1 MGATRIDDL
10 HAQRVWEKGPSSEE
24 ELEELLSR
32 PTQGVI
38 HTISKLSGDIIVLGV
53 GGKMGST
60 LARMARRALDAL
72 GRKERVIGV
81 ARFTDAKVEQSL
93 QVAGIETVRCDL
105 RDRKAVKELPDA
117 PNVIFMAGQKF
128 GTTDA
133 PERTWMM
140 NVIVPE
146 IAAERYIGSR
156 TVVFSTGCVYAET
169 PVAYGGSLESDPLE
183 PLGEYANS
191 CVGRERV
198 FTYYAKEHSTPVA
211 LFRLYYAIDMRYGV
225 LYDVARKVADGIPID
240 VTLGHVNVVWQ
251 GDANA
256 WAIQCLEHAAS
267 PPFVVNATGPE
278 IISIRTLAKR
288 FGELF
293 GREPVIVGEE
303 APTAFLGNARKAHA
317 LFGYP
322 TVPLDRMTQWVAQ
335 WIQQG
340 GRSLEKPTHFETR
353 DGRY

>member
-1 MGATRIDDL
+1 MEATVTKATDRHTL
-10 HAQRVWEKGPSSEE
+10 WENGPSTEE
-24 ELEELLSR
+24 ELEELLSQ
-32 PTQGVI
+32 PTPGLI
-38 HTISKLSGDIIVLGV
+38 DTLSRLSGDIIVLGV
-53 GGKMGST
+53 GGKMGPT

-81 ARFTDAKVEQSL
+81 ARFSDARAEQNL
-93 QVAGIETVRCDL
+93 QAAGVETVRCDL
-105 RDRKAVKELPDA
+105 RDRAAVKKLPDA

-133 PERTWMM
+133 PERTWIM

-146 IAAERYIGSR
+146 IVAERYIGAR

-169 PVAYGGSLESDPLE
+169 PVRYGGSLETDPLE

-191 CVGRERV
+191 CIGRERV
-198 FTYYAKEHSTPVA
+198 FGYYSKEHGTPVA

-225 LYDVARKVADGIPID
+225 LYDVARKVADGTPID

-267 PPFVVNATGPE
+267 PPFVINATGPE
-278 IISIRTLAKR
+278 IVSIRTLAKR
-288 FGELF
+288 FGELL

-303 APTAFLGNARKAHA
+303 APTAFLGNARRAHA

-335 WIQQG
+335 WIKRG
-340 GRSLEKPTHFETR
+340 GRSLDKPTHFETR